1 MFVDIT
7 PLKISRDYR
16 LLFFGQMVS
25 FFGVMM
31 TVVVVP
37 WQMYQLTQSNFQVGL
52 IYLFEFV
59 PMIVMA
65 FVGGA
70 LADAVDR
77 RKMLRITEV
86 LQTLVTAALLIN
98 SLLPQPQIWVLYV
111 CVVLHAAFMA
121 LQRPAF
127 DSLIPVIVPP
137 EYMTAVGALNS
148 LRYTLGAILSFSI
161 SGIIVN
167 QLGAPV
173 AYAIDLVTFAATL
186 IAVWKI
192 RAVPPPPGADRP
204 SLKTVIEGFRYAI
217 SRQDL
222 IGTYLIDINAMLFG
236 MPMALFPAL
245 GAIYGG
251 NTVGL
256 FYAAF
261 PLGALVASLTS
272 GWTSKKARHG
282 LLITI
287 AAGLWGVAIIFFG
300 LMDSLWLSL
309 LFLTAAG
316 FFDMISGIFRGA
328 IWNQTIPNHLRG
340 RLAGIEMI
348 SYLTGP
354 MLGNA
359 ASGILASYTSVKF
372 SIISGG
378 VLTVVGTIILA
389 LLLPKFIRYH
399 SSEGLKRK
407 EQEETERM
415 SRITNQALVDED
427 RKFSED
433 SY

>member
-86 LQTLVTAALLIN
+86 MQTLVTAALLAN
-98 SLLPQPQIWVLYV
+98 SLLPQPQVWVLYV

-137 EYMTAVGALNS
+137 EFMTAVGALNS

-173 AYAIDLVTFAATL
+173 AYTIDLVTFAATL

-192 RAVPPPPGADRP
+192 NAVPPPPGADRP
-204 SLKTVIEGFRYAI
+204 SLKTIIEGFRYAV

-378 VLTVVGTIILA
+378 VLTVIGTIVLA
-389 LLLPKFIRYH
+389 LLLPKFIHYH

-407 EQEETERM
+407 ELEEKERN